1 MSTQAAALP
10 RLAGPRVSLVPVDRD
25 LARAV
30 VQDPASAA
38 AALHV
43 LGLVPGR
50 GWPHDGTGDAL
61 RPLAEHGEP
70 GDGSAS
76 WLVCVGT
83 EVVGD
88 CGWRGRPDADGTVEL
103 GYGLAVPSRGRGTG
117 TEAVAL
123 LAAWAEQQP
132 GVRLLTAEVL
142 VGNEA
147 SVRLLHRLGF
157 VEQGSNAPYLRLVRP
172 GPGARRGH
180 VRGRHVC

>member
-1 MSTQAAALP
+1 MSAPAASLP
-10 RLAGPRVSLVPVDRD
+10 RLAGPRVALVPVDRD

-30 VQDPASAA
+30 LRDPAAAA
-38 AALHV
+38 AALRV
-43 LGLVPGR
+43 LGLAPGR
-50 GWPHDGTGDAL
+50 GWPHMGTADAL

-76 WLVCVGT
+76 WLVCLGS
-83 EVVGD
+83 EVLGD
-88 CGWRGRPDADGTVEL
+88 CGWRGRPDADGAVEL
-103 GYGLAVPSRGRGTG
+103 GYGLAAPARGQGTG

-132 GVRLLTAEVL
+132 GVRLVTAEVL

-157 VEQGSNAPYLRLVRP
+157 VEQGSTSPYLRLVRP
-172 GPGARRGH
+172 APGAPRARIA
-180 VRGRHVC
+180 GRHVC